1 MTGRYPVI
9 NPNGFRD
16 CRSFLCDPMAFYW
29 CEDWLPS
36 GSIIRYPSSGKPK
49 LGDWMNSSL
58 TILTGKAY
66 STPHELW
73 TKFMHCCVLLCVVP
87 VIIPISLRFLYGHW
101 GNTIIPL
108 PVQKWSKK
116 YRVNSPSHDD
126 IITTKQS
133 TTNPCVYF
141 MGYMLLYIPNNQ
153 VGYAMCCVIQTG
165 RNRSITD
172 SCCWRFELKLN

>member
-1 MTGRYPVI
+1 MVSVTVGRSCVI
-9 NPNGFRD
+9 QWPFIGAKID
-16 CRSFLCDPMAFYW
+16 CHQV
-29 CEDWLPS
+29 
-36 GSIIRYPSSGKPK
+36 PSSGTPAPVNLN
-49 LGDWMNSSL
+49 LGIEWTLLSPYWLGRLTVRPMSYGQSSC
-58 TILTGKAY
+58 I
-66 STPHELW
+66 
-73 TKFMHCCVLLCVVP
+73 VVFCYVWYQSLFP
-87 VIIPISLRFLYGHW
+87 YPLRFLYGHW
-101 GNTIIPL
+101 SNTIIPL
-108 PVQKWSKK
+108 PVQKRSKK

-133 TTNPCVYF
+133 RTNPCVYF